1 MLRLGRL
8 RAAGENGG
16 EERGNGEG
24 KEARGSLLPTY
35 PSAGKRRG
43 AGENVG
49 AGLRLAVPVAVEG
62 KREEAVGGRKGMTG
76 GPGLSAGER
85 GERRR
90 WPAGLRPRKEGEAPG
105 WALQAE
111 RM

>member
-1 MLRLGRL
+1 M
-8 RAAGENGG
+8 AKAQKSEM
-16 EERGNGEG
+16 G
-24 KEARGSLLPTY
+24 KEGDGSRAGLFETSKARGIGWRSWGTGDATCG
-35 PSAGKRRG
+35 SAAERER
-43 AGENVG
+43 AVG
-49 AGLRLAVPVAVEG
+49 
-62 KREEAVGGRKGMTG
+62 EEAVGGRKGMTS